1 MPAFIKPHFAPTT
14 LRSHFS
20 PERTLSPSTLSLRVT
35 FDLEN
40 PKSRVSTSVVQGQYS
55 EGSDYIPKPKGEFN
69 RPSNGYTLEILC
81 KDELEWGD
89 ELWLQV
95 DVSLDQ
101 TTYLREA
108 DNILIL
114 PHCSSLWDLL

>member
-1 MPAFIKPHFAPTT
+1 M
-14 LRSHFS
+14 
-20 PERTLSPSTLSLRVT
+20 SLRVT

-55 EGSDYIPKPKGEFN
+55 EGSDYIPKPKGN
-69 RPSNGYTLEILC
+69 STALAIGYTLEILC

-101 TTYLREA
+101 TTY
-108 DNILIL
+108 
-114 PHCSSLWDLL
+114 HS